1 MPILDR
7 EEYIEQAYFF
17 RALADRMLQN
27 LPTQELLGSVR
38 DELLSTSKLP
48 LAVDFMASELRVQG
62 VFGTAMTK
70 LPHYFTPF
78 QAFVVGEAED
88 EQGRFDIWIAVQIL
102 EHEAR
107 YRAESP
113 PAQGLFFYQFETL
126 CRNRLGYDA
135 GLTAMSA
142 DPAYD
147 QPWRDWLLTLR
158 RQIGLVDLADLVYVR
173 SEQYVRQQ
181 RQLHGAAYETEVLPL
196 FGEKEGRIALAN
208 RRKDPLLLFAAL
220 QRHLGYPSVPRPK
233 RPDESQQL
241 LLQLARRIERLETRL
256 KLLEEE
262 RKGGIDLTRFYGQ
275 QPPEEG
281 A

>member
-1 MPILDR
+1 MLDR

-38 DELLSTSKLP
+38 DELLSTTKLP

-62 VFGTAMTK
+62 VFGTAMAK
-70 LPHYFTPF
+70 LPHYFTSF
-78 QAFVVGEAED
+78 QAFVVSEAED

-102 EHEAR
+102 EREAR

-135 GLTAMSA
+135 GLTAMAA

-147 QPWRDWLLTLR
+147 QLWREWLLTLR

-173 SEQYVRQQ
+173 SQQYVKQQ
-181 RQLHGAAYETEVLPL
+181 QQHQGPGYEIEAPPL

-208 RRKDPLLLFAAL
+208 RHKDPLLLFAAL
-220 QRHLGYPSVPRPK
+220 ERHLEYPAVPRPK
-233 RPDESQQL
+233 RPDETHQL
-241 LLQLARRIERLETRL
+241 LPQLARRVERLETRL

-262 RKGGIDLTRFYGQ
+262 RKGGIDLSRFFGQ
-275 QPPEEG
+275 QPPDEG
-281 A
+281 K